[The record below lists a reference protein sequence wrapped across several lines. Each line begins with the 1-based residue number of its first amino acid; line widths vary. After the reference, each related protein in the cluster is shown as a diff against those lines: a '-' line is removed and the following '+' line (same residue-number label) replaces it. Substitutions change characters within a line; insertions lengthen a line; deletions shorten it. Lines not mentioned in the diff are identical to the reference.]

1 MSRGAGSLRRYLL
14 RRLFTSALVMFG
26 VVTLVFS
33 LQRLIPGDPVEIY
46 LGEQATA
53 IDKEALRKDRH
64 LDEPLL
70 VQFGYFLKS
79 VADGSLGKPL
89 YQKGRTVSELILNR
103 YPATLKL
110 AGAAI
115 LVAMLI
121 AIPLGVLAALRQY
134 TMFDHAAMAASL
146 LGIAVPVFWLGPI
159 LLLIFSVKLG
169 WLPVSG
175 DDEGL
180 RSLILPAITVGAAL
194 AAMLSRMTR
203 ASMLEVIR
211 EDYVMLARAKGV
223 PERSVIWKHALRNAT
238 IPILTVLGVQ
248 FGAALGGAVI
258 TENVFGWPGLGTLL
272 IESIRARDYDVVQGC
287 VLVISASYVLVNLAT
302 DLLYAVV
309 DPRVRLG

>member
-1 MSRGAGSLRRYLL
+1 
-14 RRLFTSALVMFG
+14 MFG
-26 VVTLVFS
+26 VTTIVFM

-46 LGEQATA
+46 LGEQAMA
-53 IDKEALRKDRH
+53 VDKDRLRKERH

-79 VADGSLGKPL
+79 IGDGTLGKPL
-89 YQKGRTVSELILNR
+89 YQKGRTVSELIFRR

-134 TMFDHAAMAASL
+134 SIFDHAAMAASL

-159 LLLIFSVKLG
+159 LLLIFAVKLQ

-175 DDEGL
+175 DEEGW
-180 RSLILPAITVGAAL
+180 RSLILPAVTVGCAL

-211 EDYVMLARAKGV
+211 EDYVTTARAKGL
-223 PERSVIWKHALRNAT
+223 PERRVIWKHALRNAT
-238 IPILTVLGVQ
+238 ILILTVLGVQ
-248 FGAALGGAVI
+248 FGTALGGAVI

-287 VLVISASYVLVNLAT
+287 VLVISASYVIVNLCT

>member
-1 MSRGAGSLRRYLL
+1 MSAARHSLRRYLV
-14 RRLFTSALVMFG
+14 RRFATSLVVMLG
-26 VVTLVFS
+26 VTTIVFL

-53 IDKEALRKDRH
+53 VDKERLRKERH
-64 LDEPLL
+64 LDEPLV

-79 VADGSLGKPL
+79 VADGSLGRPL
-89 YQKGRTVSELILNR
+89 YQKGRTVSELIFRR
-103 YPATLKL
+103 YPATLRL

-115 LVAMLI
+115 LVAILI
-121 AIPLGVLAALRQY
+121 ALPLGVLAALKQH
-134 TMFDHAAMAASL
+134 TLFDHLAMTVSL
-146 LGIAVPVFWLGPI
+146 LGIAVPVFWLGP
-159 LLLIFSVKLG
+159 LLLLVFAVKLG

-175 DDEGL
+175 DEEGL
-180 RSLILPAITVGAAL
+180 RSLILPAVTIGLAL

-211 EDYVMLARAKGV
+211 EDYVTTARMKGV
-223 PERSVIWKHALRNAT
+223 PERAVIWKHALRNAT

-248 FGAALGGAVI
+248 FGTALGGAVI
-258 TENVFGWPGLGTLL
+258 TENVFGWPGIGTLL

-287 VLVISASYVLVNLAT
+287 VLVISASYVVVNLLT
-302 DLLYAVV
+302 DLVYAWV